1 MINPPSRSADQL
13 RSAMEWHI
21 QSVYTDPE
29 FIEDVMKNLP
39 IEKHPSANTI
49 LAKKYSIR
57 PYDVHYFRM
66 SQILHLP
73 QVPYSK
79 YQLIPDPNSG
89 KLQLTLD
96 PLISKAEYLEAW
108 EMISSL
114 QKALYKMKPSK
125 RKPPENPSLIYA
137 VYKARKSLTFPEIFY
152 LYENGALPMY
162 SGSKSQFSTVEALE
176 RYYDKYKPA
185 T

>member
-1 MINPPSRSADQL
+1 
-13 RSAMEWHI
+13 MEWHI

-29 FIEDVMKNLP
+29 FVEDVIKNYP
-39 IEKHPSANTI
+39 IEKNPKANGI
-49 LAKKYSIR
+49 LAEKYSIR

-79 YQLIPDPNSG
+79 YQLVPDPRSG
-89 KLQLTLD
+89 KLILNLD
-96 PLISKAEYLEAW
+96 LMISKAEYLEAW

-114 QKALYKMKPSK
+114 QRALYKTRPTK

-137 VYKARKSLTFPEIFY
+137 VFKARKHLTFPEIFH
-152 LYENGALPMY
+152 LYENGVLPMY
-162 SGSKSQFSTVEALE
+162 SGSKNQFSTVEALE
-176 RYYDKYKPA
+176 RYYDKYKPV